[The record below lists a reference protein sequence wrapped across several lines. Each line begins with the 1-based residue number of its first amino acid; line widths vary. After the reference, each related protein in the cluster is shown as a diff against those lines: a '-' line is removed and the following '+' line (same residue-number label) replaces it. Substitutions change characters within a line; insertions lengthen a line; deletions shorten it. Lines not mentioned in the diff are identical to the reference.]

1 MSPGYTL
8 VSCSV
13 RMTTSSI
20 AANLTGACDRA
31 RTVLLGSAR
40 MDPAH
45 LTVNGIDVAYLES
58 GPADGPLALCLHG
71 FPDHA
76 PTWRP
81 LMADLAAAGYHAVAP
96 WIRGYHPTG
105 LAPDGN
111 YQVASL
117 ALDAIA
123 LADELAGDGPAVLV
137 GHDWGA
143 MAAYTA
149 VAHAPPR
156 SGRLADMAVPH
167 AGALGQHIF
176 DPAQLKRSW
185 YQFFFQLPVA
195 DAVVTMN
202 DFAIIDRL
210 WHDWSPG
217 YEPDPDFMADLKKT
231 LAAPGSLPAALDYY
245 RFVYGGKDPD
255 PALADV
261 QSAYLQ
267 PTPVPTLYLHG
278 SDDGVMGAEIVV
290 EDELRPHFPAGLEL
304 VMVPGTGH
312 FLHLEEPDVVNLR
325 IVTFLAA

>member
-1 MSPGYTL
+1 VPEGRVT
-8 VSCSV
+8 
-13 RMTTSSI
+13 
-20 AANLTGACDRA
+20 A
-31 RTVLLGSAR
+31 
-40 MDPAH
+40 
-45 LTVNGIDVAYLES
+45 NGIDFAYLED
-58 GPADGPLALCLHG
+58 GPAHGTLALCLHG

-76 PTWRP
+76 RTYDR
-81 LMADLAAAGYHAVAP
+81 LLDDLAEAGFHAVAP
-96 WIRGYHPTG
+96 WMRGYHPTG

-149 VAHAPPR
+149 VAHAPSR
-156 SGRLADMAVPH
+156 FTRLANMAVPH

-185 YQFFFQLPVA
+185 YMYFFQLPVS
-195 DAVVTMN
+195 DAAVPMN
-202 DFAIIDRL
+202 DFAVVDQL
-210 WHDWSPG
+210 WRDWSPG
-217 YEPDPDFMADLKKT
+217 YEPDPEFMADLKKT
-231 LAAPGSLPAALDYY
+231 LSAPGSLTAALDYY
-245 RFVYGGKDPD
+245 RFVFGTREAD

-261 QSAYLQ
+261 QAAYVH

-278 SDDGVMGAEIVV
+278 TDDGVMAADVV
-290 EDELRPHFPAGLEL
+290 IEDELRPHFPAGLEL

-312 FLHLEEPDVVNLR
+312 FLHLEQPDVVNHR
-325 IVTFLAA
+325 IVTFLLG

>member
-1 MSPGYTL
+1 
-8 VSCSV
+8 V
-13 RMTTSSI
+13 RQGRVT
-20 AANLTGACDRA
+20 A
-31 RTVLLGSAR
+31 
-40 MDPAH
+40 
-45 LTVNGIDVAYLES
+45 NGIDFAYLEE
-58 GPADGPLALCLHG
+58 GPAEGTLALCLHG

-76 PTWRP
+76 RTYEA
-81 LMADLAAAGYHAVAP
+81 LLGELADAGFHAVAP
-96 WIRGYHPTG
+96 WMRGYHPTG

-123 LADELAGDGPAVLV
+123 LADALAGDGPAVLV

-149 VAHAPPR
+149 TAHAPTR
-156 SGRLADMAVPH
+156 FGRLANMAVPH

-185 YQFFFQLPVA
+185 YVYFFQVPVS
-195 DAVVTMN
+195 DGVVPMN

-210 WHDWSPG
+210 WRDWSPG
-217 YEPDPDFMADLKKT
+217 FEPDPDFMAELKET
-231 LAAPGSLPAALDYY
+231 LGEPGALTAALDYY
-245 RFVYGGKDPD
+245 RFVLGTKDAD

-261 QSAYLQ
+261 QSAYVQ

-278 SDDGVMGAEIVV
+278 TDDGVMGAEIVI

-312 FLHLEEPDVVNLR
+312 FLHLEEPDVVNHR

>member
-1 MSPGYTL
+1 VQQG
-8 VSCSV
+8 
-13 RMTTSSI
+13 RI
-20 AANLTGACDRA
+20 NA
-31 RTVLLGSAR
+31 
-40 MDPAH
+40 
-45 LTVNGIDVAYLES
+45 NGIDFAYLEG
-58 GPADGPLALCLHG
+58 GPADGTLALCLHG

-76 PTWRP
+76 PTYQR
-81 LMADLAAAGYHAVAP
+81 LLDDLADAGFHAVAP
-96 WIRGYHPTG
+96 WMRGYHPTG

-123 LADELAGDGPAVLV
+123 LADALAGDSPAVLV

-149 VAHAPPR
+149 VAHAPSR
-156 SGRLADMAVPH
+156 FTRLANMAVPH

-185 YQFFFQLPVA
+185 YMYFFQLPVSDA
-195 DAVVTMN
+195 AVPMNEFAVV
-202 DFAIIDRL
+202 DQL

-217 YEPDPDFMADLKKT
+217 YEPEPEFMADLKKT
-231 LAAPGSLPAALDYY
+231 LSAPGSLTAALDYY
-245 RFVYGGKDPD
+245 RFVFGTREPD

-261 QSAYLQ
+261 QAAYVQ

-278 SDDGVMGAEIVV
+278 ADDGVMGAEMVI
-290 EDELRPHFPAGLEL
+290 EEELRPHFPAGLEL

-312 FLHLEEPDVVNLR
+312 FLHLEEPDVVNHR
-325 IVTFLAA
+325 IVTFLRG

>member
-1 MSPGYTL
+1 VNQGRVT
-8 VSCSV
+8 
-13 RMTTSSI
+13 
-20 AANLTGACDRA
+20 A
-31 RTVLLGSAR
+31 
-40 MDPAH
+40 
-45 LTVNGIDVAYLES
+45 NGIDFAYLEA

-76 PTWRP
+76 RTYEA
-81 LMADLAAAGYHAVAP
+81 LLGELADEGFHAVAP
-96 WIRGYHPTG
+96 WMRGYHPTG

-137 GHDWGA
+137 GHDWG
-143 MAAYTA
+143 
-149 VAHAPPR
+149 
-156 SGRLADMAVPH
+156 DMAVPH

-312 FLHLEEPDVVNLR
+312 FLHLEEPDVVNHR